1 MAVEYRITLD
11 DEHAF
16 NYKIELERDRLSAA
30 QQTELH
36 AWTRLEHQK
45 CSNCP
50 LNQEQYSHCPAAAD
64 LQTVVED
71 FRGLPAF
78 KKAWVHVRTGERE
91 YSKMVNLE
99 EGLRSLLGV
108 IMATS
113 ACPILSQLKPMA
125 NNHLPFASSSEF
137 ALRTISMYL
146 MRELFHARDGQ
157 VPDWDLTGL
166 TEDFKALQLVNQ
178 ALWHRIH
185 DACAGDTNLKA
196 FLSFFSMASSMTY
209 SLETQLQ
216 KIRPMVMN

>member
-16 NYKIELERDRLSAA
+16 NYKIELDRDQLSTT
-30 QQTELH
+30 QH
-36 AWTRLEHQK
+36 SPPHVWTRLEHQK

-50 LNQEQYSHCPAAAD
+50 LRKETHEYCPAAVD

-71 FRGLPAF
+71 FQGLPAF
-78 KKAWVHVRTGERE
+78 KKAWVNVRTAERE

-113 ACPILSQLKPMA
+113 ACPILAQLKPMA
-125 NNHLPFASSSEF
+125 SHHLPFASSQEF
-137 ALRTISMYL
+137 ALRAISMYL
-146 MRELFHARDGQ
+146 MRELFHFRDGKH
-157 VPDWDLTGL
+157 PDWELSGL
-166 TEDFKALQLVNQ
+166 MEDFKALQLVNQ

-196 FLSFFSMASSMTY
+196 FLSFFSMSSSMTY
-209 SLETQLQ
+209 SLEAQLQ

>member
-16 NYKIELERDRLSAA
+16 NYKIELQRDRLNTT
-30 QQTELH
+30 QLTELH
-36 AWTRLEHQK
+36 DWTRLEHHQ

-50 LNQEQYSHCPAAAD
+50 LSKDQYSHCPAAAD

-78 KKAWVHVRTGERE
+78 KKAWVHVCTGERE
-91 YSKMVNLE
+91 YSKMVHLE

-113 ACPILSQLKPMA
+113 ECPILAQLKPMA
-125 NNHLPFASSSEF
+125 KNHLPFASNSEF

-146 MRELFHARDGQ
+146 MRQLFNARDGKDS
-157 VPDWDLTGL
+157 DWEL
-166 TEDFKALQLVNQ
+166 TELTNDFKALQLVNQ

-196 FLSFFSMASSMTY
+196 FLSFFSMSSSMTY

-216 KIRPMVMN
+216 KIRPLVMN